1 MSEQAERFSDERN
14 ERTQAEIDE
23 AETNVSR
30 VDELRQH
37 LRDTARMVAGE
48 LRVMHLLDVR
58 GLPGCDTAPEA
69 IEGAAEEADEL
80 FAKLLWTERFEQ
92 EQQIAAGEY

>member
-1 MSEQAERFSDERN
+1 MTLSDRFSDERN

-30 VDELRQH
+30 VDDLRQH
-37 LRDTARMVAGE
+37 LRDTARLVARE
-48 LRVMHLLDVR
+48 LQAMMLLDPK
-58 GLPGCDTAPEA
+58 GLHGCDTTAEV

-80 FAKLLWTERFEQ
+80 FAKLLWSDRFEQ
-92 EQQIAAGEY
+92 EQQIANGEY